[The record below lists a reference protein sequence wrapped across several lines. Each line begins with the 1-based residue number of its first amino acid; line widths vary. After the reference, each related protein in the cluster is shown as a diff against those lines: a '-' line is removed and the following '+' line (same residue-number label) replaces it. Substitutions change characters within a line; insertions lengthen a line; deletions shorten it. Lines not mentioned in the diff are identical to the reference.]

1 MIDTIQYELNTA
13 IMRSKIRGKVDPLFL
28 VTG

>member
-1 MIDTIQYELNTA
+1 MNDMIQYELDGA
-13 IMRSKIRGKVDPLFL
+13 IMRSKVRERIDPLFL